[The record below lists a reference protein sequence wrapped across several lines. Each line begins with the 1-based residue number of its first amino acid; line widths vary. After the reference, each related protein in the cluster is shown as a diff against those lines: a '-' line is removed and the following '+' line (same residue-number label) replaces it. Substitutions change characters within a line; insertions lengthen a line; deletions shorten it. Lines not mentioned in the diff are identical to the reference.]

1 MDQTLDRLFDKYRH
15 KQLTL
20 KRLLLDIQASVG
32 ILTEEHL
39 EKIEKDLKID
49 RTKIDHWIRITKSLK
64 LYPKTQH
71 YIKVCHTGNCG
82 CRVDDA
88 YYQQLLDI
96 KQKHPNHLLMIEVGC
111 LGICPLGPNVI
122 FDNQIYD
129 HANTNGVLMNK
140 LRGL

>member
-1 MDQTLDRLFDKYRH
+1 MDQTLDRLFEKFKH

-32 ILTEEHL
+32 ILTVEHL
-39 EKIEKDLKID
+39 EKIETDFKIK
-49 RTKIDHWIRITKSLK
+49 REEMDHWIRITKSLK

-82 CRVDDA
+82 CKVDDA

-96 KQKHPNHLLMIEVGC
+96 EQKHPDHLLMIEVGC
-111 LGICPLGPNVI
+111 LGVCPLGPNVI

-129 HANTNGVLMNK
+129 HANTNGVLINK